1 MSYRELETSEKVDFS
16 KLVSTEQNEAL
27 VPAIIIDRA
36 GLAMGEVACI
46 RMVGFMN
53 QAALDETRQSGLV
66 TFYTRTKGELWT
78 KGESSGNIL
87 QVDTMYV
94 DCDNDTIVITVDA
107 VGPTCHTGA
116 ESCFEELND
125 TI

>member
-53 QAALDETRQSGLV
+53 EAALHETRRSGLV

-94 DCDNDTIVITVDA
+94 DCDNDTIMITVDA